1 MGNTTCTGG
10 YCVYYGLYL
19 VSRLPGQERLQP
31 MDAGADEENYA
42 HPVAVI
48 NDSDKRQ
55 LTFFVSYVSCDE

>member
-48 NDSDKRQ
+48 NDS
-55 LTFFVSYVSCDE
+55 